1 MQILNTE
8 YRKKKYRLTFSAS
21 HGMKAAHV
29 QSSACHS
36 ELSNRINF
44 LKVLIMSN
52 CRRQNG
58 YFTLSS
64 TSGTNS

>member
-8 YRKKKYRLTFSAS
+8 YKKKYWLTFCAS

-36 ELSNRINF
+36 ELRNRINF
-44 LKVLIMSN
+44 LQGLIMSN
-52 CRRQNG
+52 CRRQTA
-58 YFTLSS
+58 YLTLSS